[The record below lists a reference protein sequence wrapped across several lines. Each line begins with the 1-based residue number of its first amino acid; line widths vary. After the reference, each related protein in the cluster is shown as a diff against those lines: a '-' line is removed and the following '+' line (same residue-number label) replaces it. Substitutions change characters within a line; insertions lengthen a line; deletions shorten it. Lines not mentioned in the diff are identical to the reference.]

1 MNKNIFNRIR
11 KKTFLFIP
19 YSFFL
24 ITSFLIT
31 SCKVNYSM
39 SGASIAPDIK
49 TFNVKYFQKTSALGP
64 STLSQTFTE
73 KLKDKFLTQT
83 NLKLSEKDADLIFE
97 GSISNYVVT
106 PLAIQANE
114 KAAKNRLTIT
124 ISVKFTNLKNEKQ
137 NFETS
142 FSRFA
147 DYNSNQSLS
156 AVENDLITEINVQ
169 LTDDVFNKAFIN
181 W

>member
-1 MNKNIFNRIR
+1 MMNSPNKIYPI
-11 KKTFLFIP
+11 
-19 YSFFL
+19 FFL
-24 ITSFLIT
+24 AAWCVFFFAFS

-64 STLSQTFTE
+64 SLLSQTFTE
-73 KLKDKFLTQT
+73 KLKDKFLSQT
-83 NLKLSEKDADLIFE
+83 NLKLSDKDPDLIFE
-97 GSISNYVVT
+97 GSITNYVVT
-106 PLAIQANE
+106 PQAIQANE
-114 KAAKNRLTIT
+114 TAANNRLTIT
-124 ISVKFTNLKNEKQ
+124 ISVKFTNTKDDKQ

-147 DYNSNQSLS
+147 DYSSSQSLS
-156 AVENDLITEINVQ
+156 AVESNLINDIEDQ
-169 LTDDVFNKAFIN
+169 LVDDVFNKAFIN

>member
-1 MNKNIFNRIR
+1 
-11 KKTFLFIP
+11 
-19 YSFFL
+19 
-24 ITSFLIT
+24 
-31 SCKVNYSM
+31 M

-64 STLSQTFTE
+64 SLLSQTLTE
-73 KLKDKFLTQT
+73 KLKDKFLSQT
-83 NLKLSEKDADLIFE
+83 TLKLADKEPDLVFE
-97 GSISNYVVT
+97 GSITNYVVT

-114 KAAKNRLTIT
+114 TAARNRLTIT
-124 ISVKFTNLKNEKQ
+124 INVKFTNTKDDKQ

-147 DYNSNQSLS
+147 DYSSSQSLS
-156 AVENDLITEINVQ
+156 AVESSLIEDIDNQ
-169 LTDDVFNKAFIN
+169 LVDDVFNKAFIN

>member
-1 MNKNIFNRIR
+1 
-11 KKTFLFIP
+11 
-19 YSFFL
+19 
-24 ITSFLIT
+24 
-31 SCKVNYSM
+31 M
-39 SGASIAPDIK
+39 SGASISPDIK

-64 STLSQTFTE
+64 STLSQIFTE

-97 GSISNYVVT
+97 GSITNYAVT

-114 KAAKNRLTIT
+114 RAAKNRLTIT
-124 ISVKFTNLKNEKQ
+124 INVKFTNLKNEKQ
-137 NFETS
+137 NFESS

-147 DYNSNQSLS
+147 DFDSNQSLS
-156 AVENDLITEINVQ
+156 AVENALITEINVQ